1 MRISDWSSDVCSSDL
16 PPVDRA
22 AEPACG
28 YFPSQCVGRGKSLVG
43 RIPTQHFPG
52 KSVAAERGDDIIGGF
67 IAPVRQMCC
76 PVHPADRSE
85 EHTSELQ
92 SLMRN
97 SYAVFCL
104 KTKKHQQTMHATQ

>member
-1 MRISDWSSDVCSSDL
+1 MLRRPRRLTRTVTLLPYTTLFRSLHMGAQWTQSSPGFSGKVQ

-28 YFPSQCVGRGKSLVG
+28 YFPRQCVGRGKSLVG

-67 IAPVRQMCC
+67 IAPVRQIGRAH
-76 PVHPADRSE
+76 V
-85 EHTSELQ
+85 
-92 SLMRN
+92 
-97 SYAVFCL
+97 
-104 KTKKHQQTMHATQ
+104 